1 MGDPENAVS
10 VRPLN
15 IEANVIV
22 SECCIFNSVRFFAFC
37 FGDLVIPQHPASTG
51 PGCLGLASVPSLLRL
66 PRVRDKPSR
75 LHNITVNRFFMKLFR
90 TSTKEIVHYCQTVF
104 GCELPSVLLVTRY
117 NKFIK
122 KLACTFSVV
131 S

>member
-37 FGDLVIPQHPASTG
+37 FGDPPT
-51 PGCLGLASVPSLLRL
+51 
-66 PRVRDKPSR
+66 PR
-75 LHNITVNRFFMKLFR
+75 
-90 TSTKEIVHYCQTVF
+90 
-104 GCELPSVLLVTRY
+104 
-117 NKFIK
+117 
-122 KLACTFSVV
+122 
-131 S
+131 